1 MTSSFG
7 NLVGTERDELPNI
20 SNTNYAE
27 TEADLTKSV
36 NDQINA
42 NIQDTQVFYER
53 LGEIQ
58 KLIAE
63 TPMQNL
69 ESLAQ
74 FSSSA
79 SRAMEVYKKKQ
90 EAQTLVNESLAF
102 LDNNALDQIRDAEGK
117 FNLENAKFD
126 NELLKENTEE
136 SINFLRTRNASLPED
151 ITTRELL
158 RRLNKN
164 YFGARQQFINENGG
178 KDITDID
185 EYMKLHGAADEL
197 MITGMLM
204 QAEELGVDINSRQFR
219 KLFYQ
224 TVYPDI
230 KQRRENN
237 IQTWKSEANRN
248 FERNRTK
255 KLDKIIVDTLQ
266 PYDANTNT
274 AIDVV
279 TLVDTIQ
286 NTMNFN
292 TRKEATDYLFSRV
305 AAQVDS
311 DQPQLNIS
319 HLNYLFNDALHK
331 HDGNGGKLYKYAD
344 GPFGGKDANASLIQK
359 LETKLALETDRNI
372 RANKQIA
379 QNELNDLDREYK
391 GNIPAGLLQKKYE
404 ELEKRYPNIDV
415 RTLKVGNKGETNGGS
430 YGEQRFN
437 RDLDIDYVEKFMN
450 VFKGE
455 GARFDP
461 QRKLS
466 DDEKYQVRK
475 AYGDFKQLVERQTD
489 NGIELEEA
497 QRLMFTTVSEN
508 LKAGLY
514 TRSAVEERN
523 GGQVRSEDINRDAEY
538 LKSDIVKVP
547 NQGVPIS
554 VFEKQALSQLKRH
567 YENPDLVGFPKYFE
581 GVTRNTSLSAQQYAN
596 DRFKA
601 TGGYDENNAIAQR
614 FIQNEDGV
622 LVDPQ
627 YGLTKAELNEIE
639 VKPHLTKTY
648 TKILENPEKTKKI
661 LEGFKT
667 GNDVGS
673 FDSAVG
679 PKKRGADKLTI
690 GQLLVYAERGGSG
703 FGLYSLSAQELK
715 DAVRYLP
722 PEFKNELFTEENQSF
737 LVLEL
742 TRQRANRTNS
752 IQGAIIQAKK
762 GGEATVFEGD
772 EQEGNW
778 KRLTKLSPNEQN
790 ALLDIFPQL
799 RNIPMN
805 RFENLTQGVVLGL
818 QTEIQNYQ
826 RNREELRESRIQQR
840 KEKEKQKAKVFGY
853 GRGQTEP
860 TTIEELK
867 QVPAVKKSRE
877 GR

>member
-20 SNTNYAE
+20 SGTNYAE
-27 TEADLTKSV
+27 TEPDLTNSV
-36 NDQINA
+36 NAQIDA

-63 TPMQNL
+63 TPMRNL
-69 ESLAQ
+69 EALAD

-79 SRAMEVYKKKQ
+79 SRAMDVYKKKQ
-90 EAQTLVNESLAF
+90 EAQALVNESLAF
-102 LDNNALDQIRDAEGK
+102 MDNNALDQIRNAEGK

-158 RRLNKN
+158 RRLNEN

-224 TVYPDI
+224 TVYPNI

-248 FERNRTK
+248 FEQNRTK

-286 NTMNFN
+286 NTMNFD

-331 HDGNGGKLYKYAD
+331 HDGNGGKLYTYAD
-344 GPFGGKDANASLIQK
+344 GPFGGKDANNSLIQK

-372 RANKQIA
+372 RANKATA
-379 QNELNDLDREYK
+379 QQEIDDLNRQYNGQPPE
-391 GNIPAGLLQKKYE
+391 GLLQNKLK
-404 ELEKRYPNIDV
+404 ELENRFPNIDV
-415 RTLKVGNKGETNGGS
+415 RSLQTGAKSVTNGGA
-430 YGEQRFN
+430 YEGRAGQGDPDINFLGEIQGVFNIPVKDLSIDQQVQIQR
-437 RDLDIDYVEKFMN
+437 
-450 VFKGE
+450 
-455 GARFDP
+455 
-461 QRKLS
+461 
-466 DDEKYQVRK
+466 
-475 AYGDFKQLVERQTD
+475 AYGDFKALVKNQTD
-489 NGIELEEA
+489 NGIDPLKA
-497 QRLMFTTVSEN
+497 QRLFLPQVKES
-508 LKAGLY
+508 LLAGKY
-514 TRSAVEERN
+514 SDSSVEARL
-523 GGQVRSEDINRDAEY
+523 GKDVRSQDINADRAYIETDFN
-538 LKSDIVKVP
+538 KVS
-547 NQGVPIS
+547 NQGEFVSIH
-554 VFEKQALSQLKRH
+554 EKQALSDLKRH
-567 YENPDLVGFPKYFE
+567 YLYGEPFPSYFY
-581 GVTRNTSLSAQQYAN
+581 GVTRGTSESPYQYAD
-596 DRFKA
+596 DRFRA
-601 TGGYDENNAIAQR
+601 MGGYDENNAIAER
-614 FIQNEDGV
+614 FVTRNGV

-627 YGLTKAELNEIE
+627 FGLTKAELNELE
-639 VKPHLTKTY
+639 AKPHLTKTY
-648 TKILENPEKTKKI
+648 TKILDPEKGKAI

-673 FDSAVG
+673 FDSAIG

-690 GQLLVYAERGGSG
+690 GELLVFGDRGGSN
-703 FGLYSLSAQELK
+703 FGLYGLSAQELK
-715 DAVRYLP
+715 DAVRFLP
-722 PEFKNELFTEENQSF
+722 PDFKNELFTEETQSF

-742 TRQRANRTNS
+742 IRQRANRTNS
-752 IQGAIIQAKK
+752 IRGAIIQAKK
-762 GGEATVFEGD
+762 GGEATVFQGD
-772 EQEGNW
+772 EKEGSW
-778 KRLTKLSPNEQN
+778 DRLVSLSLQEQN
-790 ALLDIFPQL
+790 ALLDVFPQL

-805 RFENLTQGVVLGL
+805 QFQNLTPGVVLGL
-818 QTEIQNYQ
+818 ESEIQNYQ
-826 RNREELRESRIQQR
+826 RNREQRIER
-840 KEKEKQKAKVFGY
+840 LKNTNKKK
-853 GRGQTEP
+853 EP
-860 TTIEELK
+860 TTIEELLE
-867 QVPAVKKSRE
+867 VPAVKKSRE

>member
-7 NLVGTERDELPNI
+7 NLVGTERDEIPNI
-20 SNTNYAE
+20 SGSNYAE
-27 TEADLTKSV
+27 TEADLTKNV

-42 NIQDTQVFYER
+42 NIEDTKRFYDQMA
-53 LGEIQ
+53 EIQ
-58 KLIAE
+58 KVIAE
-63 TPMQNL
+63 TPMRNL

-74 FSSSA
+74 FSNQA
-79 SRAMEVYKKKQ
+79 GQAVKAFQKRRETQ
-90 EAQTLVNESLAF
+90 DLINESMDF
-102 LDNNALDQIRDAEGK
+102 LENNEVTKLRGADGK

-126 NELLKENTEE
+126 NELLRENTEE
-136 SINFLRTRNASLPED
+136 SINFLRTRNAELPEN

-158 RRLNKN
+158 RRLNEN

-185 EYMKLHGAADEL
+185 EYMKLHTAADEL
-197 MITGMLM
+197 MVTGMLI
-204 QAEELGVDINSRQFR
+204 QAEQYGIDVNSRQFR
-219 KLFYQ
+219 RLFYEK
-224 TVYPDI
+224 VYPDI
-230 KQRRENN
+230 KRRRENN
-237 IQTWKSEANRN
+237 VQTWKSEANRN

-255 KLDKIIVDTLQ
+255 RLDKIIVDTLQ

-274 AIDVV
+274 SIDVV
-279 TLVDTIQ
+279 TLVDTIK
-286 NTMNFN
+286 NTMNFD
-292 TRKEATDYLFSRV
+292 TTKEATDYLFARV
-305 AAQVDS
+305 AAEVES
-311 DQPQLNIS
+311 EQPQLNLS
-319 HLNYLFNDALHK
+319 HLNYLFDGALHR

-344 GPFGGKDANASLIQK
+344 GPFGGKNANSSLIQK
-359 LETKLALETDRNI
+359 IETKLAIETDRAI
-372 RANKQIA
+372 TANTKTA

-391 GNIPAGLLQKKYE
+391 GKIPAGLLQKKYE
-404 ELEKRYPNIDV
+404 ELERRFPNIDV
-415 RTLKVGNKGETNGGS
+415 RTLKVGNKGETNGGA
-430 YGEQRFN
+430 YEGRAGN
-437 RDLDIDYVEKFMN
+437 ADLDYDYQGKFIN
-450 VFKGE
+450 VFKK
-455 GARFDP
+455 DTNY
-461 QRKLS
+461 KLQ
-466 DDEKYQVRK
+466 DHEIYQVRK
-475 AYGDFKQLVERQTD
+475 AYGDFKALVKNQTD

-497 QRLMFTTVSEN
+497 QRLMYTTVVEN

-547 NQGVPIS
+547 NQGEPIS

-567 YENPDLVGFPKYFE
+567 YENPELVGFPKYFE

-601 TGGYDENNAIAQR
+601 TGGYDENNDIAQR
-614 FIQNEDGV
+614 FVQNEDGV

-627 YGLTKAELNEIE
+627 YGLTKEELNEIE

-648 TKILENPEKTKKI
+648 TKILDPVKGKKI

-679 PKKRGADKLTI
+679 PKKRGADKLTV
-690 GQLLVYAERGGSG
+690 GQLLVYAERGGSN
-703 FGLYSLSAQELK
+703 FGLYGLTAQELK

-778 KRLTKLSPNEQN
+778 KRLTKLGLNEQK
-790 ALLDIFPQL
+790 ALLDVFPQL
-799 RNIPMN
+799 RNIPIN
-805 RFENLTQGVVLGL
+805 QFQNLTQGVVLGL
-818 QTEIQNYQ
+818 ESEIQNYQ
-826 RNREELRESRIQQR
+826 RNRERQR
-840 KEKEKQKAKVFGY
+840 NLTQN
-853 GRGQTEP
+853 R
-860 TTIEELK
+860 
-867 QVPAVKKSRE
+867 
-877 GR
+877 

>member
-7 NLVGTERDELPNI
+7 NLVGTERDEIPNI
-20 SNTNYAE
+20 SGTNYAE
-27 TEADLTKSV
+27 TEPDLTKNV

-42 NIQDTQVFYER
+42 NIEDTKRFYDQMA
-53 LGEIQ
+53 EIQ
-58 KLIAE
+58 KVIAE
-63 TPMQNL
+63 TPMRNL

-74 FSSSA
+74 FSNQA
-79 SRAMEVYKKKQ
+79 GQAVKAFQKRRETQ
-90 EAQTLVNESLAF
+90 DLINESMDF
-102 LDNNALDQIRDAEGK
+102 LENNEVTKLRGADGK

-126 NELLKENTEE
+126 NELLRENTEE
-136 SINFLRTRNASLPED
+136 SINFLRTRNAELPEN

-158 RRLNKN
+158 RRLNEN

-185 EYMKLHGAADEL
+185 EYMKLHTAADEL
-197 MITGMLM
+197 MVTGMLI
-204 QAEELGVDINSRQFR
+204 QAEQYGIDVNSRQFR
-219 KLFYQ
+219 RLFYEK
-224 TVYPDI
+224 VYPDI
-230 KQRRENN
+230 KRRRENN
-237 IQTWKSEANRN
+237 VQTWKSEANRN

-255 KLDKIIVDTLQ
+255 RLDKIIVDTLQ

-274 AIDVV
+274 SIDVV
-279 TLVDTIQ
+279 TLVDTIK
-286 NTMNFN
+286 NTMNFD
-292 TRKEATDYLFSRV
+292 TTKEATDYLFARV
-305 AAQVDS
+305 AAEVES
-311 DQPQLNIS
+311 EQPQLNLS
-319 HLNYLFNDALHK
+319 HLNYLFDGALHR

-344 GPFGGKDANASLIQK
+344 GPFGGKNANSSLIQK
-359 LETKLALETDRNI
+359 IETKLAIETDRAI
-372 RANKQIA
+372 TANTKTA

-391 GNIPAGLLQKKYE
+391 GKIPAGLLQKKYE
-404 ELEKRYPNIDV
+404 ELERRFPNIDV
-415 RTLKVGNKGETNGGS
+415 RTLKVGNKGETNGGA
-430 YGEQRFN
+430 YEGRAGN
-437 RDLDIDYVEKFMN
+437 ADLDYDYQGKFIN
-450 VFKGE
+450 VFKK
-455 GARFDP
+455 DTNY
-461 QRKLS
+461 KLQ
-466 DDEKYQVRK
+466 DHEIYQVRK
-475 AYGDFKQLVERQTD
+475 AYGDFKALVKNQTD

-497 QRLMFTTVSEN
+497 QRLMYTTVVEN

-547 NQGVPIS
+547 NQGEPIS

-567 YENPDLVGFPKYFE
+567 YENPELVGFPKYFE

-601 TGGYDENNAIAQR
+601 TGGYDENNDIAQR
-614 FIQNEDGV
+614 FVQNEDGV

-627 YGLTKAELNEIE
+627 YGLTKEELNEIE

-648 TKILENPEKTKKI
+648 TKILDPVKGKKI

-679 PKKRGADKLTI
+679 PKKRGADKLTV
-690 GQLLVYAERGGSG
+690 GQLLVYAERGGSN
-703 FGLYSLSAQELK
+703 FGLYGLTAQELK

-737 LVLEL
+737 LILEL

-778 KRLTKLSPNEQN
+778 KRLTKLGLNEQK
-790 ALLDIFPQL
+790 ALLDVFPQL

-805 RFENLTQGVVLGL
+805 QFQNLTQGVVLGL
-818 QTEIQNYQ
+818 ESEIQNYQ
-826 RNREELRESRIQQR
+826 RNRERQR
-840 KEKEKQKAKVFGY
+840 NLTQN
-853 GRGQTEP
+853 R
-860 TTIEELK
+860 
-867 QVPAVKKSRE
+867 
-877 GR
+877 

>member
-1 MTSSFG
+1 MTSSSFG
-7 NLVGTERDELPNI
+7 NLVGAERDEIPNI
-20 SNTNYAE
+20 SNTNYTE
-27 TEADLTKSV
+27 TEPDLTNSV
-36 NDQINA
+36 NAQIDA
-42 NIQDTQVFYER
+42 NINDTRVFYER

-63 TPMQNL
+63 TPMKNL

-79 SRAMEVYKKKQ
+79 SEAMRVYRKKQ
-90 EAQTLVNESLAF
+90 EAQDLVNESLAF
-102 LDNNALDQIRDAEGK
+102 LDNNALDQIRNAEGK

-158 RRLNKN
+158 RRLNEN

-224 TVYPDI
+224 TVYPNI

-248 FERNRTK
+248 FEQNRTK

-286 NTMNFN
+286 NTMNFD
-292 TRKEATDYLFSRV
+292 TRKEATDYLFARV

-311 DQPQLNIS
+311 DQPQLDIS

-344 GPFGGKDANASLIQK
+344 GPFGGKNANSSLIQK
-359 LETKLALETDRNI
+359 LETKLAFEADRAI
-372 RANKQIA
+372 TANTKVA

-391 GNIPAGLLQKKYE
+391 GKIPAGLLQKKYE
-404 ELEKRYPNIDV
+404 ELERRFPNIDV
-415 RTLKVGNKGETNGGS
+415 RTLKVGNKGETNGGA
-430 YGEQRFN
+430 YEGRAGN
-437 RDLDIDYVEKFMN
+437 ADLDIDYQEKFIN
-450 VFKGE
+450 IFKGE

-461 QRKLS
+461 QKKLS

-475 AYGDFKQLVERQTD
+475 AYGDFKSLVKNQTD

-497 QRLMFTTVSEN
+497 QRLMYTTVANN

-514 TRSAVEERN
+514 TRSSVEERN

-547 NQGVPIS
+547 NQGEPIS

-567 YENPDLVGFPKYFE
+567 YENPDLVGFPAYFE
-581 GVTRNTSLSAQQYAN
+581 GVTRNTSLSPQQYAN

-601 TGGYDENNAIAQR
+601 TGGFDENNAIAQR
-614 FIQNEDGV
+614 FVQNEDGV
-622 LVDPQ
+622 LIDPQ
-627 YGLTKAELNEIE
+627 YGLTKEELNEIE

-648 TKILENPEKTKKI
+648 TKILDPVKGKKI

-673 FDSAVG
+673 FDSAIG

-690 GQLLVYAERGGSG
+690 GQLLVYANRGGSN
-703 FGLYSLSAQELK
+703 FGLYGLTAQELK

-778 KRLTKLSPNEQN
+778 KRLTKLSLNEQN
-790 ALLDIFPQL
+790 ALLDVFPQL

-805 RFENLTQGVVLGL
+805 QFQNLTQGVVLGL
-818 QTEIQNYQ
+818 QSEIQNYQ
-826 RNREELRESRIQQR
+826 RNREKLRNSRTKR
-840 KEKEKQKAKVFGY
+840 NKN
-853 GRGQTEP
+853 
-860 TTIEELK
+860 
-867 QVPAVKKSRE
+867 
-877 GR
+877 

>member
-7 NLVGTERDELPNI
+7 NLVGKERDELPNI
-20 SNTNYAE
+20 SETNYAE
-27 TEADLTKSV
+27 TEPDLTDAV
-36 NDQINA
+36 NKQIDA
-42 NIQDTQVFYER
+42 NIQDTKDFYDQMAD
-53 LGEIQ
+53 IQ
-58 KLIAE
+58 QLIAE
-63 TPMQNL
+63 TPMKNL

-74 FSSSA
+74 FSRSA
-79 SRAMEVYKKKQ
+79 SEAMGVYRKKQ
-90 EAQTLVNESLAF
+90 EAQALVNESMAF
-102 LDNNALDQIRDAEGK
+102 LDNNALEQIRTAEGK

-158 RRLNKN
+158 RRLNEN

-224 TVYPDI
+224 TVYPNI

-248 FERNRTK
+248 FEQNRTK

-286 NTMNFN
+286 NTMNFD

-331 HDGNGGKLYKYAD
+331 HDGNGGKLYTYAD

-372 RANKQIA
+372 RANQAIA
-379 QNELNDLDREYK
+379 QQEINELNRQYN
-391 GNIPAGLLQKKYE
+391 GQPPQGLLQKKLE
-404 ELEKRYPNIDV
+404 ELENRYPNIDV
-415 RTLKVGNKGETNGGS
+415 RSLQTGAKSVTNGGA
-430 YGEQRFN
+430 YEGRAGQG
-437 RDLDIDYVEKFMN
+437 DPDIKFLPEFEG
-450 VFKGE
+450 VFKIPKKDLSIE
-455 GARFDP
+455 QQVEI
-461 QRKLS
+461 QR
-466 DDEKYQVRK
+466 
-475 AYGDFKQLVERQTD
+475 AYGDFKAQVKNQTD
-489 NGIELEEA
+489 NGIDPLKA
-497 QRLMFTTVSEN
+497 QRLILPQVQQALIDGKYSD
-508 LKAGLY
+508 
-514 TRSAVEERN
+514 SAVEARL
-523 GGQVRSEDINRDAEY
+523 GKDVRSQDINTDRAYIEKDFN
-538 LKSDIVKVP
+538 KVS
-547 NQGVPIS
+547 NQGEFVSIH
-554 VFEKQALSQLKRH
+554 EKQALSELKRH
-567 YENPDLVGFPKYFE
+567 YLYGEPFPSYFY
-581 GVTRNTSLSAQQYAN
+581 GVTRGTNQSPYQYAD
-596 DRFKA
+596 DRFRA
-601 TGGYDENNAIAQR
+601 MGGYDENNDIAER
-614 FIQNEDGV
+614 FVTENGV

-627 YGLTKAELNEIE
+627 FGLTKAELNQLEA
-639 VKPHLTKTY
+639 KPHLTKTY
-648 TKILENPEKTKKI
+648 AKILEPEKTKKI

-679 PKKRGADKLTI
+679 PRKRGAENLTV
-690 GQLLVYAERGGSG
+690 GELLVYADRGASN
-703 FGLYSLSAQELK
+703 FGLFGLSAQELK
-715 DAVRYLP
+715 DAVRFLP
-722 PEFKNELFTEENQSF
+722 PSFKDKEFNEETQSF

-742 TRQRANRTNS
+742 IRQRANRTNS
-752 IQGAIIQAKK
+752 IRGAIIQAKK
-762 GGEATVFEGD
+762 GGEATVFQGD
-772 EQEGNW
+772 EKEGSW
-778 KRLTKLSPNEQN
+778 DRLIALDDKERN
-790 ALLDIFPQL
+790 ALLDVFPQL

-805 RFENLTQGVVLGL
+805 QFQNLTQGVVLGL

-826 RNREELRESRIQQR
+826 RNRERLNELRNNN
-840 KEKEKQKAKVFGY
+840 
-853 GRGQTEP
+853 
-860 TTIEELK
+860 
-867 QVPAVKKSRE
+867 KKTR
-877 GR
+877 R

>member
-7 NLVGTERDELPNI
+7 NLVGTERDEIPNI
-20 SNTNYAE
+20 SGSNYAE
-27 TEADLTKSV
+27 TEADLTKTV

-42 NIQDTQVFYER
+42 NIEDTRRFYDQMA
-53 LGEIQ
+53 EIQ
-58 KLIAE
+58 KVIAE
-63 TPMQNL
+63 TPLRNL

-74 FSSSA
+74 FSST
-79 SRAMEVYKKKQ
+79 
-90 EAQTLVNESLAF
+90 AQQTMKAFEKRRETQDLINESMSF
-102 LDNNALDQIRDAEGK
+102 LENNALDQLRGADGK

-126 NELLKENTEE
+126 NELLRENTEE
-136 SINFLRTRNASLPED
+136 SINFLRTRNAELPEN

-158 RRLNKN
+158 RRLNEN

-185 EYMKLHGAADEL
+185 EYMKLHTAADEL
-197 MITGMLM
+197 MVTGMLI
-204 QAEELGVDINSRQFR
+204 QAEQYGIDVNSRQFR
-219 KLFYQ
+219 RLFYEK
-224 TVYPDI
+224 VYPDI
-230 KQRRENN
+230 KRRRENN
-237 IQTWKSEANRN
+237 VQTWKSEANRN

-255 KLDKIIVDTLQ
+255 RLDKIIVDTLQ

-274 AIDVV
+274 SIDVV
-279 TLVDTIQ
+279 TLVDTIK
-286 NTMNFN
+286 NTMNFD
-292 TRKEATDYLFSRV
+292 TTKEATDYLFARV
-305 AAQVDS
+305 AAEVES
-311 DQPQLNIS
+311 EQPQLNLS
-319 HLNYLFNDALHK
+319 HLNYLFDGALHR

-344 GPFGGKDANASLIQK
+344 GPFGGKNANSSLIQK
-359 LETKLALETDRNI
+359 IETKLAIETDRAI
-372 RANKQIA
+372 TANTKTA

-391 GNIPAGLLQKKYE
+391 GKIPAGLLQKKYE
-404 ELEKRYPNIDV
+404 ELERRFPNIDV
-415 RTLKVGNKGETNGGS
+415 RTLKVGNKGETNGGA
-430 YGEQRFN
+430 YEGRAGN
-437 RDLDIDYVEKFMN
+437 ADLDYDYQGKFIN
-450 VFKGE
+450 VFKK
-455 GARFDP
+455 DTNY
-461 QRKLS
+461 KLQ
-466 DDEKYQVRK
+466 DHEIYQVRK
-475 AYGDFKQLVERQTD
+475 AYGDFKALVKNQTD

-497 QRLMFTTVSEN
+497 QRLMYTTVVEN

-547 NQGVPIS
+547 NQGEPIS

-567 YENPDLVGFPKYFE
+567 YENPELVGFPKYFE

-601 TGGYDENNAIAQR
+601 TGGYDENNDIAQR
-614 FIQNEDGV
+614 FVQNEDGV

-627 YGLTKAELNEIE
+627 YGLTKEELNEIE

-648 TKILENPEKTKKI
+648 TKILDPVKGKKI

-679 PKKRGADKLTI
+679 PKKRGADKLTV
-690 GQLLVYAERGGSG
+690 GQLLVYAERGGSN
-703 FGLYSLSAQELK
+703 FGLYGLTAQELK

-778 KRLTKLSPNEQN
+778 KRLTKLSLNEQN
-790 ALLDIFPQL
+790 ALLDVFPQL

-805 RFENLTQGVVLGL
+805 QFQNLTQGVVLGL
-818 QTEIQNYQ
+818 ESEIQNYQ
-826 RNREELRESRIQQR
+826 RNRERQR
-840 KEKEKQKAKVFGY
+840 NLTQN
-853 GRGQTEP
+853 R
-860 TTIEELK
+860 
-867 QVPAVKKSRE
+867 
-877 GR
+877 

>member
-7 NLVGTERDELPNI
+7 NLVGTERDEIPNI
-20 SNTNYAE
+20 SGTNYAE
-27 TEADLTKSV
+27 TEPDLTKNV

-42 NIQDTQVFYER
+42 NIEDTKRFYDQMA
-53 LGEIQ
+53 EIQ
-58 KLIAE
+58 KVIAE
-63 TPMQNL
+63 TPMRNL

-74 FSSSA
+74 FSNQA
-79 SRAMEVYKKKQ
+79 GQAVKAFQKRRETQ
-90 EAQTLVNESLAF
+90 DLINESMDF
-102 LDNNALDQIRDAEGK
+102 LENNEVTKLRGADGK

-126 NELLKENTEE
+126 NELLRENTEE
-136 SINFLRTRNASLPED
+136 SINFLRTRNAELPEN

-158 RRLNKN
+158 RRLNEN

-185 EYMKLHGAADEL
+185 EYMKLHTAADEL
-197 MITGMLM
+197 MVTGMLI
-204 QAEELGVDINSRQFR
+204 QAEQYGIDVNSRQFR
-219 KLFYQ
+219 RLFYEK
-224 TVYPDI
+224 VYPDI
-230 KQRRENN
+230 KRRRENN

-255 KLDKIIVDTLQ
+255 RLDKIIVDTLQ

-274 AIDVV
+274 SIDVV
-279 TLVDTIQ
+279 TLVDTIK
-286 NTMNFN
+286 NTMNFD
-292 TRKEATDYLFSRV
+292 TTKEATDYLFRAV
-305 AAQVDS
+305 AAEVES
-311 DQPQLNIS
+311 EQPQLNLS
-319 HLNYLFNDALHK
+319 HLNYLFDGALHR

-344 GPFGGKDANASLIQK
+344 GPFGGKNANSSLIQK
-359 LETKLALETDRNI
+359 IETKLAIETDRAI
-372 RANKQIA
+372 TANTKTA

-391 GNIPAGLLQKKYE
+391 GKIPAGLLQKKYE
-404 ELEKRYPNIDV
+404 ELERRFPNIDV
-415 RTLKVGNKGETNGGS
+415 RTLKVGNKGETNGGA
-430 YGEQRFN
+430 YEGRAGN
-437 RDLDIDYVEKFMN
+437 ADLDYDYQGKFIN
-450 VFKGE
+450 VFKK
-455 GARFDP
+455 DTNY
-461 QRKLS
+461 KLQ
-466 DDEKYQVRK
+466 DHEIYQVRK
-475 AYGDFKQLVERQTD
+475 AYGDFKALVKNQTD

-497 QRLMFTTVSEN
+497 QRLMYTTVVEN

-547 NQGVPIS
+547 NQGEPIS

-567 YENPDLVGFPKYFE
+567 YENPELVGFPKYFE

-601 TGGYDENNAIAQR
+601 TGGFDENNAIAQR
-614 FIQNEDGV
+614 FVQNEDGV

-627 YGLTKAELNEIE
+627 YGLTKEELNEIE

-648 TKILENPEKTKKI
+648 TKILDPVKGKKI

-679 PKKRGADKLTI
+679 PKKRGADKLTV
-690 GQLLVYAERGGSG
+690 GQLLVYAERGGSN
-703 FGLYSLSAQELK
+703 FGLYGLTAQELK

-778 KRLTKLSPNEQN
+778 KRLTKLGLNEQK
-790 ALLDIFPQL
+790 ALLDVFPQL

-805 RFENLTQGVVLGL
+805 QFQNLTQGVVLGL
-818 QTEIQNYQ
+818 ESEIQNYQ
-826 RNREELRESRIQQR
+826 RNRERQR
-840 KEKEKQKAKVFGY
+840 NLTQN
-853 GRGQTEP
+853 R
-860 TTIEELK
+860 
-867 QVPAVKKSRE
+867 
-877 GR
+877 

>member
-7 NLVGTERDELPNI
+7 NLVGTERDEIPNI
-20 SNTNYAE
+20 SGTNYAE
-27 TEADLTKSV
+27 TEPDLTKNV

-42 NIQDTQVFYER
+42 NIEDTKRFYDQMA
-53 LGEIQ
+53 EIQ
-58 KLIAE
+58 KVIAE
-63 TPMQNL
+63 TPMRNL

-74 FSSSA
+74 FSNQA
-79 SRAMEVYKKKQ
+79 GQAVKAFQKRRETQ
-90 EAQTLVNESLAF
+90 DLINESMDF
-102 LDNNALDQIRDAEGK
+102 LENNEVTKLRGADGK

-126 NELLKENTEE
+126 NELLRENTEE
-136 SINFLRTRNASLPED
+136 SINFLRTRNAELPEN

-158 RRLNKN
+158 RRLNEN

-185 EYMKLHGAADEL
+185 EYMKLHTAADEL
-197 MITGMLM
+197 MVTGMLI
-204 QAEELGVDINSRQFR
+204 QAEQYGIDVNSRQFR
-219 KLFYQ
+219 RLFYEK
-224 TVYPDI
+224 VYPDI
-230 KQRRENN
+230 KRRRENN
-237 IQTWKSEANRN
+237 VQTWKSEANRN

-255 KLDKIIVDTLQ
+255 RLDKIIVDTLQ

-274 AIDVV
+274 SIDVV
-279 TLVDTIQ
+279 TLVDTIK
-286 NTMNFN
+286 NTMNFD
-292 TRKEATDYLFSRV
+292 TTKEATDYLFARV
-305 AAQVDS
+305 AAEVES
-311 DQPQLNIS
+311 EQPQLNLS
-319 HLNYLFNDALHK
+319 HLNYLFDGALHR

-344 GPFGGKDANASLIQK
+344 GPFGGKNANSSLIQK
-359 LETKLALETDRNI
+359 IETKLAIETDRAI
-372 RANKQIA
+372 TANTKTA

-391 GNIPAGLLQKKYE
+391 GKIPAGLLQKKYE
-404 ELEKRYPNIDV
+404 ELERRFPNIDV
-415 RTLKVGNKGETNGGS
+415 RTLKVGNKGETNGGA
-430 YGEQRFN
+430 YEGRAGN
-437 RDLDIDYVEKFMN
+437 ADLDYDYQGKFIN
-450 VFKGE
+450 VFKK
-455 GARFDP
+455 DTNY
-461 QRKLS
+461 KLQ
-466 DDEKYQVRK
+466 DHEIYQVRK
-475 AYGDFKQLVERQTD
+475 AYGDFKALVKNQTD

-497 QRLMFTTVSEN
+497 QRLMYTTVVEN

-547 NQGVPIS
+547 NQGEPIS

-567 YENPDLVGFPKYFE
+567 YENPELVGFPKYFE

-601 TGGYDENNAIAQR
+601 TGGYDENNDIAQR
-614 FIQNEDGV
+614 FVQNEDGV

-627 YGLTKAELNEIE
+627 YGLTKEELNEIE

-648 TKILENPEKTKKI
+648 TKILDPVKGKKI

-690 GQLLVYAERGGSG
+690 GELLVYADRGGSN
-703 FGLYSLSAQELK
+703 FGLYGLSAEELK

-737 LVLEL
+737 LILEL

-778 KRLTKLSPNEQN
+778 KRLTKLSLNEQN
-790 ALLDIFPQL
+790 ALLDVFPQL

-805 RFENLTQGVVLGL
+805 QFQNLTQGVVLGL
-818 QTEIQNYQ
+818 ESEIQNYQ
-826 RNREELRESRIQQR
+826 RNRERQR
-840 KEKEKQKAKVFGY
+840 NLAKKQNK
-853 GRGQTEP
+853 
-860 TTIEELK
+860 
-867 QVPAVKKSRE
+867 
-877 GR
+877 

>member
-7 NLVGTERDELPNI
+7 NLVGTERDEIPNI
-20 SNTNYAE
+20 SGTNYAE
-27 TEADLTKSV
+27 TEPDLTKTV
-36 NDQINA
+36 EDQINA
-42 NIQDTQVFYER
+42 NIEDTRRFYDQMA
-53 LGEIQ
+53 EIQ
-58 KLIAE
+58 KTIAE
-63 TPMQNL
+63 TPLRNL

-74 FSSSA
+74 FSSTA
-79 SRAMEVYKKKQ
+79 QQTMEAFKKRR
-90 EAQTLVNESLAF
+90 EAQDKINEAMAF
-102 LDNNALDQIRDAEGK
+102 LDNNDLDKLRGADGK

-136 SINFLRTRNASLPED
+136 SINFLRTRNAELPEN

-158 RRLNKN
+158 RRLNEN

-185 EYMKLHGAADEL
+185 EYMKLHTAADEL
-197 MITGMLM
+197 MVTGMLM
-204 QAEELGVDINSRQFR
+204 QAEQYGIDINSRQFR
-219 KLFYQ
+219 RLFYEK
-224 TVYPDI
+224 VYPDI
-230 KQRRENN
+230 KRRRENN

-248 FERNRTK
+248 FEANRAK
-255 KLDKIIVDTLQ
+255 KLNKIIVDTLQ
-266 PYDANTNT
+266 PYDANSNT
-274 AIDVV
+274 SIDVV
-279 TLVDTIQ
+279 TLVDTIK
-286 NTMNFN
+286 NTMNFD
-292 TRKEATDYLFSRV
+292 TTKEATDYLFREV
-305 AAQVDS
+305 AAEVES
-311 DQPQLNIS
+311 EQPQLNLS
-319 HLNYLFNDALHK
+319 HLNYLFDGALHK

-344 GPFGGKDANASLIQK
+344 GPFGGKNANSSLIQK
-359 LETKLALETDRNI
+359 IETKLAFETDRAI
-372 RANKQIA
+372 TANTKTA

-391 GNIPAGLLQKKYE
+391 GNIPTGLLQKKYE
-404 ELEKRYPNIDV
+404 ELERRFPNIDV
-415 RTLKVGNKGETNGGS
+415 RTLKVGNKGETNGGA
-430 YGEQRFN
+430 YEGRAGN
-437 RDLDIDYVEKFMN
+437 ADLDYDYQGKFIN
-450 VFKGE
+450 VFKK
-455 GARFDP
+455 DTNY
-461 QRKLS
+461 KLQ
-466 DDEKYQVRK
+466 DHEIYQVRK
-475 AYGDFKQLVERQTD
+475 AYGDFKALVKNQTD

-497 QRLMFTTVSEN
+497 QRLMYTTVENN

-547 NQGVPIS
+547 NQGEPIS

-567 YENPDLVGFPKYFE
+567 YENPELVGFPKYFE
-581 GVTRNTSLSAQQYAN
+581 GVTRNTSLSPQQYAN

-601 TGGYDENNAIAQR
+601 TGGFDENNAIAQR
-614 FIQNEDGV
+614 FEQNEDGV

-648 TKILENPEKTKKI
+648 TKILDPEKGKKI

-679 PKKRGADKLTI
+679 PKKRGADKLTV
-690 GQLLVYAERGGSG
+690 GELLTYGERGASG

-722 PEFKNELFTEENQSF
+722 PEFKNKLFTEEVQSF

-778 KRLTKLSPNEQN
+778 KRLTKLSLDERN
-790 ALLDIFPQL
+790 ALLDVFPQL

-805 RFENLTQGVVLGL
+805 QFQNLTQGVVLGL
-818 QTEIQNYQ
+818 QTEINNYQ
-826 RNREELRESRIQQR
+826 KSREKQQELRKQQR
-840 KEKEKQKAKVFGY
+840 ESNKNKKQVFGY

-867 QVPAVKKSRE
+867 QVPAVKKARE

>member
-7 NLVGTERDELPNI
+7 NLVGKERDELPNI
-20 SNTNYAE
+20 ANTNYVE
-27 TEADLTKSV
+27 TEPDLTNSV
-36 NDQINA
+36 NAQIDA
-42 NIQDTQVFYER
+42 NIQDTRQFYDEMAK
-53 LGEIQ
+53 IQ

-63 TPMQNL
+63 TPMKNL

-79 SRAMEVYKKKQ
+79 SEAMRVYRKKQ
-90 EAQTLVNESLAF
+90 EAQALVDESMVF
-102 LDNNALDQIRDAEGK
+102 LDTNALDQIRTAEGK

-158 RRLNKN
+158 RRLNEN

-185 EYMKLHGAADEL
+185 EYIKLHGAADEL

-224 TVYPDI
+224 TVYPNI

-237 IQTWKSEANRN
+237 IQSWKLEANRN
-248 FERNRTK
+248 FEQNRTK

-286 NTMNFN
+286 NTMNFD

-305 AAQVDS
+305 ANQVDS

-372 RANKQIA
+372 RANTATA
-379 QNELNDLDREYK
+379 QQEINELNRQYN
-391 GNIPAGLLQKKYE
+391 GQPPVGLLQKKLE
-404 ELEKRYPNIDV
+404 ELENRYPNIDV
-415 RTLKVGNKGETNGGS
+415 RSLELGAKSITNGGG
-430 YGEQRFN
+430 YPNAGQG
-437 RDLDIDYVEKFMN
+437 DPDIDFKAQLEGVFNIPKKDLSIAQQVEI
-450 VFKGE
+450 
-455 GARFDP
+455 
-461 QRKLS
+461 QR
-466 DDEKYQVRK
+466 
-475 AYGDFKQLVERQTD
+475 AYGDFKAQVKNQTD
-489 NGIELEEA
+489 NGIDPLKA
-497 QRLMFTTVSEN
+497 QRLILPQVQQA
-508 LKAGLY
+508 LIDGKY
-514 TRSAVEERN
+514 QDSAVEARL
-523 GGQVRSEDINRDAEY
+523 GKDVRSQDINADRDYIEKDFNKA
-538 LKSDIVKVP
+538 S
-547 NQGVPIS
+547 NQGEFVSIH
-554 VFEKQALSQLKRH
+554 EKQALSELKRH
-567 YENPDLVGFPKYFE
+567 YLYGEPFPSYFY
-581 GVTRNTSLSAQQYAN
+581 GVTRGTNQSPYQYAD
-596 DRFKA
+596 DRFRA
-601 TGGYDENNAIAQR
+601 MGGYDGNNAIAER
-614 FIQNEDGV
+614 FETKDGV

-627 YGLTKAELNEIE
+627 FGLTKAELNELE
-639 VKPHLTKTY
+639 AKPHLTKTY
-648 TKILENPEKTKKI
+648 AKILEPEKTKQI

-667 GNDVGS
+667 GNDVGT

-679 PKKRGADKLTI
+679 PKKRGADKLTV
-690 GQLLVYAERGGSG
+690 GELLVYADRGGSN
-703 FGLYSLSAQELK
+703 FGLFGLSAQELK
-715 DAVRYLP
+715 DSVRFLP
-722 PEFKNELFTEENQSF
+722 PSFKNQVFNEETQSF

-742 TRQRANRTNS
+742 IRQRANRTNS
-752 IQGAIIQAKK
+752 IRGAIIQAKK
-762 GGEATVFEGD
+762 GGEATVFQGD
-772 EQEGNW
+772 EKEGSW
-778 KRLTKLSPNEQN
+778 DRLITLDDKERN
-790 ALLDIFPQL
+790 ALLDVFPQL

-805 RFENLTQGVVLGL
+805 QFQNLTQGVVLGL
-818 QTEIQNYQ
+818 QTEINNYQ
-826 RNREELRESRIQQR
+826 RNREKLRQSRIKQR
-840 KEKEKQKAKVFGY
+840 ENKEQTFGY
-853 GRGQTEP
+853 GLGQKEP

>member
-7 NLVGTERDELPNI
+7 NLVGTERDEIPNI
-20 SNTNYAE
+20 SGTNYAE
-27 TEADLTKSV
+27 TEADLTKTV

-42 NIQDTQVFYER
+42 NIEDTKRFYDQMA
-53 LGEIQ
+53 EIQ
-58 KLIAE
+58 KVIAE
-63 TPMQNL
+63 TPMRNL

-74 FSSSA
+74 FSST
-79 SRAMEVYKKKQ
+79 
-90 EAQTLVNESLAF
+90 AQQTIKAFEKRRETQDLINESMSF
-102 LDNNALDQIRDAEGK
+102 LENNDLDKLRGADGK

-126 NELLKENTEE
+126 NALLRENTEE
-136 SINFLRTRNASLPED
+136 SINFLRTRNAELPEN

-158 RRLNKN
+158 RRLNEN
-164 YFGARQQFINENGG
+164 YYGARQQFINENGG

-185 EYMKLHGAADEL
+185 EYMKLHTAADEL
-197 MITGMLM
+197 MVTGMLM
-204 QAEELGVDINSRQFR
+204 QAEQYGIDVNSREFR
-219 KLFYQ
+219 RLFYEK
-224 TVYPDI
+224 VYPDI
-230 KQRRENN
+230 KRRRENN

-248 FERNRTK
+248 FEVNRTK
-255 KLDKIIVDTLQ
+255 KLNKIIVDTLQ

-286 NTMNFN
+286 NTMNFD
-292 TRKEATDYLFSRV
+292 TRKEATDYLFRAV
-305 AAQVDS
+305 AAEVDS
-311 DQPQLNIS
+311 EQPQLNLS
-319 HLNYLFNDALHK
+319 HLNYLFDGALHK

-344 GPFGGKDANASLIQK
+344 GPFGGKNANSSLIQK
-359 LETKLALETDRNI
+359 IETKLAFETDQAI
-372 RANKQIA
+372 TANKKTA
-379 QNELNDLDREYK
+379 QNELNDLDRKYK
-391 GNIPAGLLQKKYE
+391 GKIPAGLLQKKYE
-404 ELEKRYPNIDV
+404 ELERRFPNIDV
-415 RTLKVGNKGETNGGS
+415 RTLKVRNKGETNGGA
-430 YGEQRFN
+430 YEGRAGN
-437 RDLDIDYVEKFMN
+437 ADLDISYQEKFIN
-450 VFKGE
+450 IFKGE
-455 GARFDP
+455 GAKFDA
-461 QRKLS
+461 QYKLS
-466 DDEKYQVRK
+466 DEEKYQVRK
-475 AYGDFKQLVERQTD
+475 AYGDFKYLVRNQTD

-497 QRLMFTTVSEN
+497 QRLMYTTVADN

-547 NQGVPIS
+547 NQGEHVS

-567 YENPDLVGFPKYFE
+567 YENPDLVGFPQYFV
-581 GVTRNTSLSAQQYAN
+581 GVTRNTSLSPEQYAN

-601 TGGYDENNAIAQR
+601 TGGFDENNAIAQR
-614 FIQNEDGV
+614 FIQDPETGV
-622 LVDPQ
+622 LIDPQ
-627 YGLTKAELNEIE
+627 YGLTKEELNEIE

-648 TKILENPEKTKKI
+648 TKILDPVKGKKI
-661 LEGFKT
+661 LQGFKT

-690 GQLLVYAERGGSG
+690 GQLLVYAERGGSN
-703 FGLYSLSAQELK
+703 FGLYGLSAQELK

-778 KRLTKLSPNEQN
+778 KRLTKLGPTEQK
-790 ALLDIFPQL
+790 ALLDVFPQL

-805 RFENLTQGVVLGL
+805 QFQNLTQGVVLGL
-818 QTEIQNYQ
+818 ESEIQNYQ
-826 RNREELRESRIQQR
+826 RNRERQR
-840 KEKEKQKAKVFGY
+840 NLTQN
-853 GRGQTEP
+853 R
-860 TTIEELK
+860 
-867 QVPAVKKSRE
+867 
-877 GR
+877 

>member
-7 NLVGTERDELPNI
+7 NLVGTERDEIPNI
-20 SNTNYAE
+20 SGTNYAE
-27 TEADLTKSV
+27 TEADLTKTV

-42 NIQDTQVFYER
+42 NIEDTRRFYDQMA
-53 LGEIQ
+53 EIQ
-58 KLIAE
+58 KVIAE
-63 TPMQNL
+63 TPLRNL

-74 FSSSA
+74 FSST
-79 SRAMEVYKKKQ
+79 
-90 EAQTLVNESLAF
+90 AQQTMKAFEKRRETQDLINESMSF
-102 LDNNALDQIRDAEGK
+102 LDNNDLDKLRGADGK

-126 NELLKENTEE
+126 NELLRENTEE
-136 SINFLRTRNASLPED
+136 SINFLRTRNAELPEN

-158 RRLNKN
+158 RRLNEN
-164 YFGARQQFINENGG
+164 YYGARQQFINENGG

-185 EYMKLHGAADEL
+185 EYMKLHTAADEL
-197 MITGMLM
+197 MVTGMLM
-204 QAEELGVDINSRQFR
+204 QAEQYGINVNSRQFR
-219 KLFYQ
+219 RLFYEK
-224 TVYPDI
+224 VYPDI
-230 KQRRENN
+230 KRRRENN
-237 IQTWKSEANRN
+237 IQTWKSEANRK
-248 FERNRTK
+248 FEQNRTK

-266 PYDANTNT
+266 PYDANSNSSV
-274 AIDVV
+274 DVV

-286 NTMNFN
+286 NTMNFK
-292 TRKEATDYLFSRV
+292 TRKEATDYLFARV
-305 AAQVDS
+305 AAEVES
-311 DQPQLNIS
+311 DQPQLDMS
-319 HLNYLFNDALHK
+319 HLNYLFDGALHK

-344 GPFGGKDANASLIQK
+344 GPFGGKNANSSLIQK
-359 LETKLALETDRNI
+359 IETKLAFEADRAKS
-372 RANKQIA
+372 ANTKIA

-391 GNIPAGLLQKKYE
+391 GKIPAGLLQKKYE
-404 ELEKRYPNIDV
+404 ELERRYPNIDV
-415 RTLKVGNKGETNGGS
+415 RTLKVGNKGETNGGA
-430 YGEQRFN
+430 YEGRAGN
-437 RDLDIDYVEKFMN
+437 ADLDYDYQGKFIN
-450 VFKGE
+450 VFKK
-455 GARFDP
+455 DINY
-461 QRKLS
+461 KLK
-466 DDEKYQVRK
+466 DDEIYQVRK
-475 AYGDFKQLVERQTD
+475 AYGDFKELVKTQTD

-497 QRLMFTTVSEN
+497 QRLMFTTVRNN
-508 LKAGLY
+508 LEAGLY

-547 NQGVPIS
+547 NQGEPIS

-567 YENPDLVGFPKYFE
+567 YENPELVGFPKYFE

-601 TGGYDENNAIAQR
+601 TGGFDENNDIAQR
-614 FIQNEDGV
+614 FIQNDDGV

-627 YGLTKAELNEIE
+627 YGLTKEELNEIE

-648 TKILENPEKTKKI
+648 TKLLDPEKSKKI
-661 LEGFKT
+661 LQGFKT

-679 PKKRGADKLTI
+679 PRKRGADKLTI
-690 GQLLVYAERGGSG
+690 GQLLVYAERGGSN
-703 FGLYSLSAQELK
+703 FGVYGLSAQELK

-778 KRLTKLSPNEQN
+778 KRLTKLSLKDQN
-790 ALLDIFPQL
+790 ALLDVFPQL

-805 RFENLTQGVVLGL
+805 QFQNLTQGVVLGL
-818 QTEIQNYQ
+818 QTEINNYQ
-826 RNREELRESRIQQR
+826 KNRERQRNLRKQ
-840 KEKEKQKAKVFGY
+840 EKITTEEQVFGY
-853 GRGQTEP
+853 KRGQRKP

-867 QVPAVKKSRE
+867 QVPAVKKARE

>member
-7 NLVGTERDELPNI
+7 NLVGTERDEIPNI
-20 SNTNYAE
+20 SGTNYAE
-27 TEADLTKSV
+27 TEPDLTKNV

-42 NIQDTQVFYER
+42 NIEDTKRFYDQMA
-53 LGEIQ
+53 EIQ
-58 KLIAE
+58 KVIAE
-63 TPMQNL
+63 TPMRNL

-74 FSSSA
+74 FSNQA
-79 SRAMEVYKKKQ
+79 GQAVKAFQKRRETQ
-90 EAQTLVNESLAF
+90 DLINESMDF
-102 LDNNALDQIRDAEGK
+102 LENNEVTKLRGADGK

-126 NELLKENTEE
+126 NELLRENTEE
-136 SINFLRTRNASLPED
+136 SINFLRTRNAELPEN

-158 RRLNKN
+158 RRLNEN

-185 EYMKLHGAADEL
+185 EYMKLHTAADEL
-197 MITGMLM
+197 MVTGMLI
-204 QAEELGVDINSRQFR
+204 QAEQYGIDVNSRQFR
-219 KLFYQ
+219 RLFYEK
-224 TVYPDI
+224 VYPDI
-230 KQRRENN
+230 KRRRENN
-237 IQTWKSEANRN
+237 VQTWKSEANRN

-255 KLDKIIVDTLQ
+255 RLDKIIVDTLQ

-274 AIDVV
+274 SIDVV
-279 TLVDTIQ
+279 TLVDTIK
-286 NTMNFN
+286 NTMNFD
-292 TRKEATDYLFSRV
+292 TTKEATDYLFARV
-305 AAQVDS
+305 AAEVES
-311 DQPQLNIS
+311 EQPQLNLS
-319 HLNYLFNDALHK
+319 HLNYLFDGALHR

-344 GPFGGKDANASLIQK
+344 GPFGGKNANSSLIQK
-359 LETKLALETDRNI
+359 IETKLAIETDRAI
-372 RANKQIA
+372 TANTKTA

-391 GNIPAGLLQKKYE
+391 GKIPAGLLQKKYE
-404 ELEKRYPNIDV
+404 ELERRFPNIDV
-415 RTLKVGNKGETNGGS
+415 RTLKVGNKGETNGGA
-430 YGEQRFN
+430 YEGRAGN
-437 RDLDIDYVEKFMN
+437 ADLDYDYQGKFIN
-450 VFKGE
+450 VFKK
-455 GARFDP
+455 DTNY
-461 QRKLS
+461 KLQ
-466 DDEKYQVRK
+466 DHEIYQVRK
-475 AYGDFKQLVERQTD
+475 AYGDFKALVKNQTD

-497 QRLMFTTVSEN
+497 QRLMYTTVVEN

-547 NQGVPIS
+547 NQGEPIS

-567 YENPDLVGFPKYFE
+567 YENPELVGFPKYFE
-581 GVTRNTSLSAQQYAN
+581 GVTLNTSLSAQQYAN

-601 TGGYDENNAIAQR
+601 TGGYDENNDIAQR
-614 FIQNEDGV
+614 FVQNEDGV

-627 YGLTKAELNEIE
+627 YGLTKEELNEIE

-648 TKILENPEKTKKI
+648 TKILDPVKGKKI

-679 PKKRGADKLTI
+679 PKKRGADKLTV
-690 GQLLVYAERGGSG
+690 GQLLVYAERGGSN
-703 FGLYSLSAQELK
+703 FGLYGLTAQELK

-778 KRLTKLSPNEQN
+778 KRLTKLGLNEQK
-790 ALLDIFPQL
+790 ALLDVFPQL

-805 RFENLTQGVVLGL
+805 QFQNLTQGVVLGL
-818 QTEIQNYQ
+818 ESEIQNYQ
-826 RNREELRESRIQQR
+826 RNRERQR
-840 KEKEKQKAKVFGY
+840 NLTQN
-853 GRGQTEP
+853 R
-860 TTIEELK
+860 
-867 QVPAVKKSRE
+867 
-877 GR
+877 

>member
-7 NLVGTERDELPNI
+7 NLVGTERDEIPNI
-20 SNTNYAE
+20 SGSNYAE
-27 TEADLTKSV
+27 TEADLTKNV

-42 NIQDTQVFYER
+42 NIEDTKRFYDQMA
-53 LGEIQ
+53 EIQ
-58 KLIAE
+58 KVIAE
-63 TPMQNL
+63 TPMRNL

-74 FSSSA
+74 FSNQA
-79 SRAMEVYKKKQ
+79 GQAVKAFQKRRETQ
-90 EAQTLVNESLAF
+90 DLINESMDF
-102 LDNNALDQIRDAEGK
+102 LENNEVTKLRGADGK

-126 NELLKENTEE
+126 NELLRENTEE
-136 SINFLRTRNASLPED
+136 SINFLRTRNAELPEN

-158 RRLNKN
+158 RRLNEN

-185 EYMKLHGAADEL
+185 EYMKLHTAADEL
-197 MITGMLM
+197 MVTGMLI
-204 QAEELGVDINSRQFR
+204 QAEQYGIDVNSRQFR
-219 KLFYQ
+219 RLFYEK
-224 TVYPDI
+224 VYPDI
-230 KQRRENN
+230 KRRRENN
-237 IQTWKSEANRN
+237 VQTWKSEANRN

-255 KLDKIIVDTLQ
+255 RLDKIIVDTLQ

-274 AIDVV
+274 SIDVV
-279 TLVDTIQ
+279 TLVDTIK
-286 NTMNFN
+286 NTMNFD
-292 TRKEATDYLFSRV
+292 TTKEATDYLFARV
-305 AAQVDS
+305 AAEVES
-311 DQPQLNIS
+311 EQPQLNLS
-319 HLNYLFNDALHK
+319 HLNYLFDGALHR

-344 GPFGGKDANASLIQK
+344 GPFGGKNANSSLIQK
-359 LETKLALETDRNI
+359 IETKLAIETDRAI
-372 RANKQIA
+372 TANTKTA

-391 GNIPAGLLQKKYE
+391 GKIPAGLLQKKYE
-404 ELEKRYPNIDV
+404 ELERRFPNIDV
-415 RTLKVGNKGETNGGS
+415 RTLKVGNKGETNGGA
-430 YGEQRFN
+430 YEGRAGN
-437 RDLDIDYVEKFMN
+437 ADLDYDYQGKFIN
-450 VFKGE
+450 VFKK
-455 GARFDP
+455 DTNY
-461 QRKLS
+461 KLQ
-466 DDEKYQVRK
+466 DHEIYQVRK
-475 AYGDFKQLVERQTD
+475 AYGDFKALVKNQTD

-497 QRLMFTTVSEN
+497 QRLMYTTVVEN

-547 NQGVPIS
+547 NQGEPIS

-567 YENPDLVGFPKYFE
+567 YENPELVGFPKYFE

-601 TGGYDENNAIAQR
+601 TGGYDENNDIAQR
-614 FIQNEDGV
+614 FVQNEDGV

-627 YGLTKAELNEIE
+627 YGLTKEELNEIE

-648 TKILENPEKTKKI
+648 TKILDPVKGKKI

-679 PKKRGADKLTI
+679 PKKRGADKLTV
-690 GQLLVYAERGGSG
+690 GQLLVYAERGGSN
-703 FGLYSLSAQELK
+703 FGLYGLTAQELK

-778 KRLTKLSPNEQN
+778 KRLTKISPNEVN
-790 ALLDIFPQL
+790 AILDVFPQL

-805 RFENLTQGVVLGL
+805 QFQNLTQGVVLGL
-818 QTEIQNYQ
+818 ESEIQNYQ
-826 RNREELRESRIQQR
+826 RNRERQR
-840 KEKEKQKAKVFGY
+840 NLTQN
-853 GRGQTEP
+853 R
-860 TTIEELK
+860 
-867 QVPAVKKSRE
+867 
-877 GR
+877 